1 MLIMYDLSSAF
12 DLADHKILIAKLKVY
27 GFDLNALKWVES
39 YLENRKQYVIVS
51 GETSKTVNVNTGVPQ
66 GSRLSP
72 LLFICL
78 MADMDLWTKDSMLTN
93 FADDTQ
99 SVVIKSTK
107 DEVVE
112 STKKEANSVIDF
124 FENNSLVNNAEKAA
138 ILYNSGGKS
147 DEITIEDIGGE
158 TITST
163 KTEKLL
169 GLHINSDFDWST
181 HVDKTVIVL
190 KQRIGLLKR
199 MKKRVPKEKL
209 VIIAE
214 AIFNSKIR
222 YGIAVYLKPTFEREE
237 VKMGKLSAH
246 TKELQIVQN
255 SMVRVI
261 LGLKQA
267 DHINMEKQRKK
278 IKMMS
283 VNQMSVYHTVME
295 AFNIINKTAS
305 EQLEKKL
312 KLHEGKHSERESA
325 KNELYV
331 PMKPRIKCTGFSYL
345 GPKLYNAIPKEVK
358 EAKSTDDFKTKLKGW
373 IWKNIH

>member
-1 MLIMYDLSSAF
+1 MKALKGKKSYGPDGITSEILKIGAEVLVVPLTWMINTSITTGKFPEKWKISKIIPLFKKGNRKIKKNYRPVALLAVAGMVLEKIVALQIEEFFEKNNLFGAFQFGFRKGKSTISELLTLFDTLLDAKQDKKEIMLIMYDLSSAF

-147 DEITIEDIGGE
+147 DEITIIQGRHGE
-158 TITST
+158 FEPG
-163 KTEKLL
+163 KDQYYRV
-169 GLHINSDFDWST
+169 GLICPP
-181 HVDKTVIVL
+181 V
-190 KQRIGLLKR
+190 
-199 MKKRVPKEKL
+199 
-209 VIIAE
+209 
-214 AIFNSKIR
+214 
-222 YGIAVYLKPTFEREE
+222 
-237 VKMGKLSAH
+237 
-246 TKELQIVQN
+246 
-255 SMVRVI
+255 
-261 LGLKQA
+261 
-267 DHINMEKQRKK
+267 
-278 IKMMS
+278 
-283 VNQMSVYHTVME
+283 
-295 AFNIINKTAS
+295 
-305 EQLEKKL
+305 
-312 KLHEGKHSERESA
+312 
-325 KNELYV
+325 
-331 PMKPRIKCTGFSYL
+331 
-345 GPKLYNAIPKEVK
+345 
-358 EAKSTDDFKTKLKGW
+358 
-373 IWKNIH
+373 